1 MKTHYIFSNGDLN
14 QIHNKED
21 LLALIK
27 EKKVDL
33 TKVMEVGSYREN
45 LHELQI
51 ELLKLQN
58 WILKQQKRVVI
69 IFEGRDAA
77 GKGGA
82 IRRFIR
88 FLNPRSVRVVALNKP
103 TDIERGQWY
112 FRRHVKELPNP
123 GEMVFFDRSWY
134 NRAVIEP
141 VMGFCTSQEYEEFIR
156 QVPEFEHMLF
166 ETGVDIIK
174 LWFSITRKEQ
184 SKRLKARETD
194 PLKQWKLSQLD
205 EKTNK
210 KWDEITYYKEEMF
223 SKTHTGFAPWI
234 IIRSNSKRLAR
245 LESIRYVLSKFGY
258 EGKTDAKTILLP
270 DPNIVYRFHRSLMRK
285 SNDIRGG
292 GGGGG

>member
-1 MKTHYIFSNGDLN
+1 MKSNNVFSNNVLG
-14 QIHNKED
+14 QIHNKEE
-21 LLALIK
+21 LLSFLK
-27 EKKVDL
+27 EKKFDL
-33 TKVMEVGSYREN
+33 GKVSDVVSYIET
-45 LHELQI
+45 LHHLQI

-58 WILKQQKRVVI
+58 WILKHQKRVVI

-88 FLNPRSVRVVALNKP
+88 YLNPRSVRVVALNKP

-112 FRRHVKELPNP
+112 FRRHVKELPNS

-141 VMGFCTSQEYEEFIR
+141 VMGFCTPEEYEEFIR

-166 ETGVDIIK
+166 ENGVEIVK
-174 LWFSITRKEQ
+174 FWFSITKKEQ
-184 SKRLKARETD
+184 TKRLKARETD

-205 EKTNK
+205 EKSNK

-234 IIRSNSKRLAR
+234 IIRSDTKRTAR
-245 LESIRYVLSKFGY
+245 LESIRYVLSKFEY
-258 EGKTDAKTILLP
+258 DGKADSKTILLP
-270 DPNIVYRFHRSLMRK
+270 DPNIVYRFHRSLLRK
-285 SNDIRGG
+285 GQHE
-292 GGGGG
+292 